1 MESAT
6 AGSTAP
12 ARFAAHYIESVLLTW
27 LGNFGRIVIG
37 IVALRLVTG
46 AIPEE
51 ALGAYW
57 ILTSLAGLLAN
68 LADLGLGLAV
78 VRHLPLAADRLDR
91 RSLMQSVLLLRVLSL
106 AGLCGLILLGKP
118 FVLRLF
124 DAEAVSATYPY
135 LYAFV
140 ILTSL
145 GELYSNFLQ
154 GQNRFRMLATLALVT
169 SVARLVLIVL
179 FVRTWQLGVPGLFY
193 AETIALLLTMAIS
206 AALSGHGWRLRFD
219 AGLGTRQVRF
229 GFPLYLNTLLAY
241 TANRINTVMIG
252 SMSTTTAVSYF
263 SVAGRVPDQLQFI
276 LRAYVFVYLP
286 NMSRLLAGPD
296 ATQARRLLAAS
307 LRLMSFVFAVLG
319 LALSLFRH
327 EMLTVLAPPS
337 YQVAAGAVPLLLGGL
352 CFAALGQIMG
362 NTFVA
367 LGDSKT
373 PVLINVWTSVLSF
386 GLNWFCIA
394 RWGFMGAAWANF
406 VFNIIAYGITDAVL
420 SRRIRPAGR
429 GYLGILLFLAALLLA
444 GLRAALAVR
453 LLLLAVGMA
462 GSIALSSALR
472 GDLVQVWNARFR
484 DRLPRSA
491 RAG

>member
-252 SMSTTTAVSYF
+252 SMTITMTTYLSCNAIISF
-263 SVAGRVPDQLQFI
+263 
-276 LRAYVFVYLP
+276 RA
-286 NMSRLLAGPD
+286 
-296 ATQARRLLAAS
+296 
-307 LRLMSFVFAVLG
+307 
-319 LALSLFRH
+319 
-327 EMLTVLAPPS
+327 
-337 YQVAAGAVPLLLGGL
+337 
-352 CFAALGQIMG
+352 
-362 NTFVA
+362 
-367 LGDSKT
+367 
-373 PVLINVWTSVLSF
+373 
-386 GLNWFCIA
+386 
-394 RWGFMGAAWANF
+394 
-406 VFNIIAYGITDAVL
+406 
-420 SRRIRPAGR
+420 
-429 GYLGILLFLAALLLA
+429 
-444 GLRAALAVR
+444 
-453 LLLLAVGMA
+453 
-462 GSIALSSALR
+462 SSA
-472 GDLVQVWNARFR
+472 D
-484 DRLPRSA
+484 SS
-491 RAG
+491 